1 MRDASISIAVSSKVV
16 KNLELLSRS
25 EIPKFR
31 KFRISL
37 FRNLTE
43 VLGKGYFY
51 YFEFPLKAM
60 EPYFHTRLVYVRSN
74 HRINNPVLSIT
85 SRYLIYELWPS
96 HLLDYSQVSYL
107 RAVALSLFGLGAK
120 ILLVLI
126 YLGTTLTITAL
137 SLNSKYH

>member
-1 MRDASISIAVSSKVV
+1 MCLSSGGLVGGFIKILLLVMRDASISIAVSSKVV

-85 SRYLIYELWPS
+85 SRYHIYELWPS
-96 HLLDYSQVSYL
+96 HLWITRRY
-107 RAVALSLFGLGAK
+107 
-120 ILLVLI
+120 LI
-126 YLGTTLTITAL
+126 YELLPSHFLDLAP
-137 SLNSKYH
+137 KFY

>member
-43 VLGKGYFY
+43 VLGKGIFIISNSRSKQWSHIFILGWYTY
-51 YFEFPLKAM
+51 VVTIELITQYCPLLVGILFTSCG
-60 EPYFHTRLVYVRSN
+60 PLTFWITR
-74 HRINNPVLSIT
+74 
-85 SRYLIYELWPS
+85 RYLIYELLPS
-96 HLLDYSQVSYL
+96 HFLDLAPKFY
-107 RAVALSLFGLGAK
+107 
-120 ILLVLI
+120 
-126 YLGTTLTITAL
+126 
-137 SLNSKYH
+137 